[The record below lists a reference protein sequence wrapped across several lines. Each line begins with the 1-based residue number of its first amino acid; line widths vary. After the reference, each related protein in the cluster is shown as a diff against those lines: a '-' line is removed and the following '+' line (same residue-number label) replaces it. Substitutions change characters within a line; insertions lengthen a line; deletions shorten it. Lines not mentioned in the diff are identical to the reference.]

1 MHPTPLVLLA
11 VFSAVSADG
20 GVTFGG
26 SVTVKEFGEMLGMAI
41 LDNCTTLHRACF
53 TGQELQCDLQVK
65 VYEQNQK
72 SDKVDFIFC
81 VKKGKHYSTL
91 ILTRRRLP

>member
-20 GVTFGG
+20 GITFGG
-26 SVTVKEFGEMLGMAI
+26 SVTVKEFGEILGMTIHIDDCA
-41 LDNCTTLHRACF
+41 TLHRACT

-65 VYEQNQK
+65 VYELNQK

-81 VKKGKHYSTL
+81 VKKGKHYNQY
-91 ILTRRRLP
+91 ILP